1 MRKYVISLSML
12 FAVSCAAAQIGLGT
26 FIHIHQKVYYP
37 GTITFMDGHESTY
50 SRVELAKGNSE
61 TISVYTGKDKKE
73 GKETFQASDIYCITY
88 WTEDFPENTS
98 TLFHAYSSKVGLIK
112 EQDRW
117 GYPIMQSA
125 WGSVLCVHPTYTLDK
140 EDGLLY
146 GDWYSDQYGI
156 FSPIPCVL
164 ACKDRDEAILICQL
178 NYGRKDNKLTWFR
191 GGKKHRQE
199 TARVFAAV
207 PAIEDAFANGK
218 ADIDN
223 LQEYL
228 DEMARVSTTMP
239 TNSHPFMIPTST
251 NTPQNEEEQP
261 ETGSNE
267 EDNTEGSEEESAE
280 NFINGTSGDDE

>member
-1 MRKYVISLSML
+1 MRKYIISLLML
-12 FAVSCAAAQIGLGT
+12 FTAAGASAQVGLGT

-37 GTITFMDGHESTY
+37 GKIAFMDGHESTY

-112 EQDRW
+112 AQDRW

-125 WGSVLCVHPTYTLDK
+125 WGFVLCVHPTYTLNK

-164 ACKDRDEAILICQL
+164 VCKDKDEAMCICQL
-178 NYGRKDNKLTWFR
+178 NYGRRENKLTWLR
-191 GGKKHRQE
+191 AGKKYRQE
-199 TARVFAAV
+199 VAHVFAAV
-207 PAIEDAFANGK
+207 PAIEDAIANGK
-218 ADIDN
+218 ADVNN

-228 DEMARVSTTMP
+228 DEMVRISTAMP
-239 TNSHPFMIPTST
+239 TNNHPFMNATSA
-251 NTPQNEEEQP
+251 NTSQNEEEQP
-261 ETGSNE
+261 ETGRKE
-267 EDNTEGSEEESAE
+267 KENTEGGDEKTAES
-280 NFINGTSGDDE
+280 FINGTSGDDE